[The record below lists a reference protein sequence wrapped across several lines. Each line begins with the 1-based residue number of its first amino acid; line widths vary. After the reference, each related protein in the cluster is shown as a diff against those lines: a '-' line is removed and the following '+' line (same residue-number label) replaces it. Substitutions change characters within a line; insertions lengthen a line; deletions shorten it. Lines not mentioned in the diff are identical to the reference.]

1 MSDTS
6 ATFEDTKP
14 EDVALTSS
22 NTDTITGAYYA
33 FIGYADAVVS
43 TSDEIRALNNGSRLG
58 KGAVGTTDEVYT
70 INKNY
75 MIVALPT
82 GWDFTIQNSLGQAA
96 QRDSF
101 ENSGNVNVV
110 LPNGDEKEYVV
121 YSIGWKDGQYKNL
134 VIK

>member
-1 MSDTS
+1 MSN
-6 ATFEDTKP
+6 
-14 EDVALTSS
+14 S

-33 FIGYADAVVS
+33 FVGYVD
-43 TSDEIRALNNGSRLG
+43 TIPSDSEGVRALNNGSKLG
-58 KGAVGTTDEVYT
+58 KGAVGTSGTVYT

-75 MIVALPT
+75 MVVALPT
-82 GWDFTIQNSLGQAA
+82 GWDFTIQNSLGQDA

-101 ENSGNVNVV
+101 ENSGKVNVV
-110 LPNGDEKEYVV
+110 LPNGVEKEYNV